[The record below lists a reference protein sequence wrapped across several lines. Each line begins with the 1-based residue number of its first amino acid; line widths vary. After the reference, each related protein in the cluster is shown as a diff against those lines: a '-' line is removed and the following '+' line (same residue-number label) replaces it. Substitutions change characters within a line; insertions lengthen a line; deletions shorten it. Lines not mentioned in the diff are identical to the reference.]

1 MYIYMYGFNA
11 LKMPEFLLI
20 ETSRET
26 SRESCRSPKS
36 GPVEL
41 SAQVH
46 TETLID
52 TVKFTPPAGKGGRG
66 GSRVLWARLRPD
78 AASGGADG
86 EGGGGDGDGGGGDGG
101 YLKRLPQ
108 SVQSVPK
115 AH

>member
-1 MYIYMYGFNA
+1 MYGFSA

-26 SRESCRSPKS
+26 SRESCRESCRSSKS

-41 SAQVH
+41 SARVH

-78 AASGGADG
+78 AASGGDCHNWLS
-86 EGGGGDGDGGGGDGG
+86 E
-101 YLKRLPQ
+101 K
-108 SVQSVPK
+108 
-115 AH
+115 